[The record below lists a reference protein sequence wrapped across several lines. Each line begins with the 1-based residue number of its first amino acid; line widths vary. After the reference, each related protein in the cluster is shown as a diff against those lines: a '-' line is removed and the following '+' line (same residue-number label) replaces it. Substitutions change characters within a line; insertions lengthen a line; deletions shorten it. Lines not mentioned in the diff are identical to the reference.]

1 MPIDLGFQGIE
12 LQPGEHL
19 CGLYAG
25 VRQRDQILLPF
36 LRTGLAA
43 GDKCICIIDGTE
55 PTEIVA
61 ALGPL
66 GAESTPAG
74 VKRLDIMRAADV
86 NLRSGKFSAG
96 ETLATWKAAISAV
109 MYQGQFCC
117 VRAVETWSHRY
128 VVPDNREL
136 LHLESE
142 IQHFMPLYPS
152 VMLCLYDLERF
163 GGELISSV
171 IKLHPKVIVSGLI
184 VENPFYLT
192 TDEMSLTP
200 DDILTASHS
209 RARDNSSIRSGR

>member
-1 MPIDLGFQGIE
+1 MPIDLGFGGIE

-19 CGLYAG
+19 CALHAG
-25 VRQRDQILLPF
+25 VQQRDDILLPF

-55 PTEIVA
+55 PTEIVS

-66 GAESTPAG
+66 AAESTPTG
-74 VKRLDIMRAADV
+74 VKRLDVMRAADV

-96 ETLATWKAAISAV
+96 ETIAAWKAAVSEV

-117 VRAVETWSHRY
+117 IRAVETWSHRY
-128 VVPDNREL
+128 VVPDTREL

-142 IQHFMPLYPS
+142 MRHFLPLYPQ
-152 VMLCLYDLERF
+152 VMLCLYDIERF

-171 IKLHPKVIVSGLI
+171 IKLHPKVIVGSTI
-184 VENPFYLT
+184 VENPFYLAQ
-192 TDEMSLTP
+192 DEVSVTP
-200 DDILTASHS
+200 DDILAASHL
-209 RARDNSSIRSGR
+209 RANGRPLNPIG